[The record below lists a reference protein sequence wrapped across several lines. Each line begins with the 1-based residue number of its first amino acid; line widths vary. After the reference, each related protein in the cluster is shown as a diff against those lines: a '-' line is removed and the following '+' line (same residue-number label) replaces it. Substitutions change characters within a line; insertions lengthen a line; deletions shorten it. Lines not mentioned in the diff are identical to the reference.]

1 MASYNSDKN
10 ASEGFSLQQRF
21 RLLTKSFIR
30 RGFRNTATCNMKLF
44 ATIVPSVVLN
54 GQVSTWKNINAGVL
68 QGSILGP
75 LLF

>member
-1 MASYNSDKN
+1 MQVKD
-10 ASEGFSLQQRF
+10 FSLQQSF
-21 RLLTKSFIR
+21 RLLTETFIR
-30 RGFRNTATCNMKLF
+30 RGFRNTDTRNMKLF

-54 GQVSTWKNINAGVL
+54 GQVSTWKNINAGVP